1 MGLDAKIKQ
10 LWHKVKA
17 FFSTLSK
24 KTRYL
29 MVSAFLI
36 ILAAVVTMAVLH
48 VTKPY
53 SVLFT
58 GLTASD
64 MSSVLTTLDSR
75 GVTDYK
81 VQNNDTILVPESQ
94 EASLKASLLMEG
106 YPSSGFGYSMYLDHV
121 GSLSTES
128 DRTTLYL
135 FDLQDRLSAVVRC
148 FDGVKDASVTIAQG
162 EDRRF
167 VLNSDDVVHA
177 SASVLVTMNGAL
189 KLTDQQAAAIRNL
202 IGHAVKDLAIDDVS
216 IADTAGNTYS
226 GGDQTTASDA
236 SQLKLALQKQVNNNV
251 RASILEVLT
260 PLFGADNLSVSV
272 NSTVDVSRTYEDSV
286 TYTQPD
292 WAADGS
298 TNGEG
303 IIGSK
308 VYDNTILSSNN
319 TTVGGVAGTESNS
332 DLSTYTEGTTPSND
346 QGQQIRTSGQ
356 VNYNVDTSHTQKDSA
371 GGIITDVMVSVS
383 INSSVFDSID
393 TDALIRHVARAAG
406 IGSDVETEKIS
417 ILPFPFYS
425 AAQTNPIQVGTGI
438 PAWAFYALIAGLALF
453 LIVMLVILLLRRRI
467 KKRRSPVPPPQIV
480 YQPEPAV
487 RGANIM
493 DLHTERSME
502 LRKDVRDFAEENPE
516 IAAQMVR
523 SWLKG
528 GEETNG

>member
-1 MGLDAKIKQ
+1 MDAKIKQ
-10 LWHKVKA
+10 LWHRVKA

-24 KTRYL
+24 KARYL
-29 MVSAFLI
+29 MVSAFLVT
-36 ILAAVVTMAVLH
+36 LAVVVALIVLH
-48 VTKPY
+48 ATKPY
-53 SVLFT
+53 TILFT
-58 GLTASD
+58 GLTSGD
-64 MSSVLTTLDSR
+64 MSSVLTSLDSR

-106 YPSSGFGYSMYLDHV
+106 YPSSGFGYSMYLDHI

-177 SASVLVTMNGAL
+177 SASVLVTMNGTQ
-189 KLTDQQAAAIRNL
+189 KLTSQQAAAIRNL
-202 IGHAVKDLAIDDVS
+202 IGHAVQDLAIDDVS

-226 GGDQTTASDA
+226 GSAEVTTSDA
-236 SQLKLALQKQVNNNV
+236 SQLKLALEEQVNNNV
-251 RASILEVLT
+251 RSNILGVLV
-260 PLFGADNLSVSV
+260 PLFGAENLSVSV
-272 NSTVDVSRTYEDSV
+272 NSTVDISHTYEDSV
-286 TYTQPD
+286 TYAQPD

-308 VYDNTILSSNN
+308 VYDNTVLSSDN

-332 DLSTYTEGTTPSND
+332 DLSTYSESATPSNG
-346 QGQQIRTSGQ
+346 QGQQIKTSGEI
-356 VNYNVDTSHTQKDSA
+356 NYDVDTYHTQKDNPA
-371 GGIITDVMVSVS
+371 GIITDVMVSVS
-383 INSSVFDSID
+383 INSNAFDSID
-393 TDALIRHVARAAG
+393 TGALIDHVARAAG

-417 ILPFPFYS
+417 ILPFPFYES
-425 AAQTNPIQVGTGI
+425 AQSNPIQEATGI

-453 LIVMLVILLLRRRI
+453 LILMVVILLLRRRI
-467 KKRRSPVPPPQIV
+467 KNRRKPIQPVQAE
-480 YQPEPAV
+480 YQPEPV
-487 RGANIM
+487 KRGANIM

-502 LRKDVRDFAEENPE
+502 LRKDVRQFAEDNPE
-516 IAAQMVR
+516 IAAQMVK

-528 GEETNG
+528 GEENNG

>member
-1 MGLDAKIKQ
+1 MDAKIKQ
-10 LWHKVKA
+10 LWQKVKA

-29 MVSAFLI
+29 MVSAL
-36 ILAAVVTMAVLH
+36 LVVVAAGVTLAVLH
-48 VTKPY
+48 ATKPY
-53 SVLFT
+53 TILFT

-64 MSSVLTTLDSR
+64 MSSVLTSLDSR

-81 VQNNDTILVPESQ
+81 VQNNDTILVPEPQ

-177 SASVLVTMNGAL
+177 SASVLVTMNGSQ
-189 KLTDQQAAAIRNL
+189 KLTDQQATAIRNL

-226 GGDQTTASDA
+226 GGAQATTSDA
-236 SQLKLALQKQVNNNV
+236 SQLKLALQEQVNHNV
-251 RASILEVLT
+251 RANILEVLA
-260 PLFGADNLSVSV
+260 PLFGAENLSVSV
-272 NSTVDVSRTYEDSV
+272 NSTVDVSHTYEDSV

-308 VYDNTILSSNN
+308 VYDNTILSSDNS
-319 TTVGGVAGTESNS
+319 TGGAAGTQSNS
-332 DLSTYTEGTTPSND
+332 DLSTYSEGTTPSND
-346 QGQQIRTSGQ
+346 PGQQIKTSGQ

-383 INSSVFDSID
+383 INSSVFNSVD
-393 TDALIRHVARAAG
+393 TNALIRHVARAAG
-406 IGSDVETEKIS
+406 IGSDVEAEKIS
-417 ILPFPFYS
+417 ILPFPFYTS
-425 AAQTNPIQVGTGI
+425 AQTNPIQAATGI

-453 LIVMLVILLLRRRI
+453 LILMLVILLLRRRF
-467 KKRRSPVPPPQIV
+467 KKRRSPTPPPQIV

-502 LRKDVRDFAEENPE
+502 LRKDVREFAEENPE
-516 IAAQMVR
+516 IAAQMVK

-528 GEETNG
+528 GEETHG

>member
-1 MGLDAKIKQ
+1 MDAKIKQ
-10 LWHKVKA
+10 VWRKVKA

-29 MVSAFLI
+29 MVSAFLVVLVTGVALV
-36 ILAAVVTMAVLH
+36 ILHA
-48 VTKPY
+48 TKPY
-53 SVLFT
+53 TILFT
-58 GLTASD
+58 GLTSSD
-64 MSSVLTTLDSR
+64 MSSVLTFLDSR

-81 VQNNDTILVPESQ
+81 VQDNDTILVPESQ

-177 SASVLVTMNGAL
+177 SASVLVTMIGSQ

-226 GGDQTTASDA
+226 GGAQATTSDA
-236 SQLKLALQKQVNNNV
+236 SQLKLALQEQVNHNV
-251 RASILEVLT
+251 RANILEVLA
-260 PLFGADNLSVSV
+260 PLFGAENLSVSV
-272 NSTVDVSRTYEDSV
+272 NSTVDVSHTYEDSV

-308 VYDNTILSSNN
+308 VYDNTILSPDGSPI
-319 TTVGGVAGTESNS
+319 GGAAGTQSNS
-332 DLSTYTEGTTPSND
+332 DLSTYSQSTSPSSNG
-346 QGQQIRTSGQ
+346 QGQQIKTSGQ
-356 VNYNVDTSHTQKDSA
+356 INYNVDSSHTQKDNA

-383 INSSVFDSID
+383 INSSVFNSVD
-393 TDALIRHVARAAG
+393 TAALISHVARAAG
-406 IGSDVETEKIS
+406 IGSDVEAEKIS
-417 ILPFPFYS
+417 ILPFPFYAS
-425 AAQTNPIQVGTGI
+425 AQTNPIQAATGI

-453 LIVMLVILLLRRRI
+453 LILMLVILLLRRRI
-467 KKRRSPVPPPQIV
+467 KKRRSPIQPPQIV
-480 YQPEPAV
+480 SQPEPAA

-516 IAAQMVR
+516 IAAQMVK

-528 GEETNG
+528 GEETHG